1 MSPDFQSKQSG
12 HGSCSDGREEPIYAT
27 SHHQQQHQP
36 FLYNNQQFNN
46 RPPPNNDFRSSY
58 QQPPPPFPQQGIH
71 PTLNTTRGGSELL
84 QPSKTPAMAAHQ
96 KYFSQ
101 YVIMQIT
108 LNPFIL
114 SLKVTV
120 VHSDPTPSCAFIVK
134 ERSLRMLGTSIPKP
148 LRSMNTVRC
157 LTLAIP
163 STLQDQ
169 IVTVLSCKLRQHVN
183 IFGADFVTN
192 GTPMSGSLC
201 RPAEGARKL
210 TRPP

>member
-1 MSPDFQSKQSG
+1 MSPDFQSKQGG

-27 SHHQQQHQP
+27 SHHHQQQHQP

-58 QQPPPPFPQQGIH
+58 QQPPPPFPHQGIH
-71 PTLNTTRGGSELL
+71 PTQNKTRGGSELL

-101 YVIMQIT
+101 YVIVQIT
-108 LNPFIL
+108 LNLLIL
-114 SLKVTV
+114 SLIVTV
-120 VHSDPTPSCAFIVK
+120 ANSDPTPSCAFIVK
-134 ERSLRMLGTSIPKP
+134 ERSLRMLGTRTSLPKP

-157 LTLAIP
+157 LTLSIP

-169 IVTVLSCKLRQHVN
+169 IVTVLSCEL
-183 IFGADFVTN
+183 
-192 GTPMSGSLC
+192 
-201 RPAEGARKL
+201 
-210 TRPP
+210 